1 MKRWSTFLL
10 VAALSGAVAGLAV
23 ELAAAGVGSG
33 VNLVELAGVQQTD
46 YQTLGKEI
54 YAELISLRS
63 TADMPQNVK
72 AAAVAMQRRL
82 IDAGFPEEDVQVVSP
97 YPELGSMVARFRGQ
111 APGGGPPTKEPVM
124 LMAHIDVVDALRS
137 DWEFDPFELR
147 EIEGYFYGR
156 GTDDNKAGAT
166 HIVVNL
172 IRLKQEGY
180 VPDRDLI
187 AVMRPPNPINLDCL
201 LLARPRYDCWD

>member
-1 MKRWSTFLL
+1 MKHWFAFPL
-10 VAALSGAVAGLAV
+10 VAALTGTMAGIVV
-23 ELAAAGVGSG
+23 EAAAGAVRSG
-33 VNLVELAGVQQTD
+33 LEIEDPAGTQETDYDELAKD
-46 YQTLGKEI
+46 I
-54 YAELISLRS
+54 YAELIALRS
-63 TADMPQNVK
+63 IADMPENVK

-97 YPELGSMVARFRGQ
+97 YPELGSLVARFRGQ

-166 HIVVNL
+166 HIVVNF
-172 IRLKQEGY
+172 IRLKDEGY
-180 VPDRDLI
+180 
-187 AVMRPPNPINLDCL
+187 
-201 LLARPRYDCWD
+201 ARC